1 MNLPDYIYPRHKEVK
16 VGEFVKFRCVV
27 YKMKQTPKYEVS
39 WIFND
44 DEGKSYGILSG
55 RLNEIFLIPNAALLH
70 NGFYTCTGH
79 GKDADGYGLDFI
91 ATAEL
96 RVFGKSM

>member
-1 MNLPDYIYPRHKEVK
+1 MNLPDYIYPKYKEVN
-16 VGEFVKFRCVV
+16 VGENVKFSCVV
-27 YKMKQTPKYEVS
+27 QKMKRTPKYEVS

-55 RLNEIFLIPNAALLH
+55 RLNENFLIPNVALLH

-79 GKDADGYGLDFI
+79 TKDELRFGFDFI

>member
-1 MNLPDYIYPRHKEVK
+1 MNIPDYIFPKYEEVI
-16 VGEFVKFRCVV
+16 VGESVKFRCLVQ
-27 YKMKQTPKYEVS
+27 KTKQTPKYVVS

-44 DEGKSYGILSG
+44 DEGNFYGKLRG
-55 RLNEIFLIPNAALLH
+55 RLNENFVISKASLIH

-79 GKDADGYGLDFI
+79 TKDMYGFGFDFI

-96 RVFGKSM
+96 RVFGKPM